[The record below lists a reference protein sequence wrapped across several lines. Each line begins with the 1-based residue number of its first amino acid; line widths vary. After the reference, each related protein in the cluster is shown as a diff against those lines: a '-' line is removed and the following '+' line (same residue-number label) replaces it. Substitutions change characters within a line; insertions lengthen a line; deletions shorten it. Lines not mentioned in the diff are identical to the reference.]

1 MAKIRIAKELLLEAS
16 NRVGMLAE
24 VTSKIAKEAINV
36 EGISAYVI
44 DDKAY
49 FRLVVSDV
57 EGAKSALPDFQIE
70 ENEVVVVELENRVG
84 AVSEIVLKLKE
95 ANIDLSYAYG
105 SACASSGESR
115 SFFIFSSNNN
125 QKAADILK

>member
-1 MAKIRIAKELLLEAS
+1 MAKARIAIELLLEAS
-16 NRVGMLAE
+16 NGVGILAE
-24 VTSKIAKEAINV
+24 VASKIAKEAINI

-57 EGAKSALPDFQIE
+57 EGAKSALSDFRIE
-70 ENEVVVVELENRVG
+70 ESEVVVVELENRVG
-84 AVSEIVLKLKE
+84 AAGEIVLKLKE
-95 ANIDLSYAYG
+95 ANINLSYAYG
-105 SACASSGESR
+105 SACASIGESR
-115 SFFIFSSNNN
+115 SFFVFSSNNN